1 MLFRRRNVAVAAV
14 GEFDHHRLGQ
24 GTGRLDFESGQG
36 VSLVRCCRDADVFA
50 ETDAL
55 HDDLGLLPFVKDD
68 LLFRINLGLGFG
80 QTVAHLRDDLLG
92 PFETLFVRHAIVQ
105 NHPRFAH
112 GDGGGAL
119 VVDAVDRLEGE
130 GDHVRRVFFDGR
142 TILAAL
148 WTLLVVMTP
157 DVAAAAMRHHRD
169 EAGLAG
175 IELVLKPVGKQ
186 PEVIGADVLIAEV
199 VHREIREQP
208 DRLAVGGLHGDHL
221 QHGILRTARAGD
233 VVPIRRRVHVRPH
246 REIAE
251 RILAHEFRMNDPA
264 AQGGVVARI
273 GLAPAD
279 FCGLQLR
286 ERCEDGLDQ
295 FLHEKGRIDRIRIR
309 AETAHARRRGV
320 GVRRRDE
327 DASPRNTCL
336 LRSDFLG
343 LVEEVAPHHA
353 TVHNDDDD
361 LFLAVGKRER
371 ARVDGRLDL
380 VD

>member
-1 MLFRRRNVAVAAV
+1 
-14 GEFDHHRLGQ
+14 
-24 GTGRLDFESGQG
+24 
-36 VSLVRCCRDADVFA
+36 
-50 ETDAL
+50 
-55 HDDLGLLPFVKDD
+55 
-68 LLFRINLGLGFG
+68 
-80 QTVAHLRDDLLG
+80 
-92 PFETLFVRHAIVQ
+92 
-105 NHPRFAH
+105 
-112 GDGGGAL
+112 
-119 VVDAVDRLEGE
+119 
-130 GDHVRRVFFDGR
+130 
-142 TILAAL
+142 
-148 WTLLVVMTP
+148 
-157 DVAAAAMRHHRD
+157 MRHHRD
-169 EAGLAG
+169 ESGLAG

-186 PEVIGADVLIAEV
+186 PEVIGADVLVAEV

-208 DRLAVGGLHGDHL
+208 ERLALGGLHGDHL

-251 RILAHEFRMNDPA
+251 GILAHEFRMNNPA

-273 GLAPAD
+273 DLAPAD

-295 FLHEKGRIDRIRIR
+295 LLHEKGRIDRIRIR
-309 AETAHARRRGV
+309 AETPHARRRGV

-327 DASPRNTCL
+327 DASSRNARL

-343 LVEEVAPHHA
+343 LVEEVAPYHA
-353 TVHNDDDD
+353 TVHDDDDD

-380 VD
+380 VDRAARHASVDEDRELLRRHIGDRGSGEEFGTGKGSGGEKKAGEKEAVQAHGKSVGLAR